1 MTRCGSSTP
10 RPPAKGLPGNP
21 ICLRGTVNGVEVTV
35 NEAVY
40 DGRTLYLMWTYRLPD
55 VDVAAGPWPE
65 ERRAVY
71 GTF

>member
-1 MTRCGSSTP
+1 M
-10 RPPAKGLPGNP
+10 
-21 ICLRGTVNGVEVTV
+21 EVTV

-55 VDVAAGPWPE
+55 VDVPLGVAEDG
-65 ERRAVY
+65 RAVY

>member
-1 MTRCGSSTP
+1 M
-10 RPPAKGLPGNP
+10 
-21 ICLRGTVNGVEVTV
+21 EVTV

-55 VDVAAGPWPE
+55 VDVPLGVARTATP
-65 ERRAVY
+65 VY